1 MQGAGQPSLPSF
13 QEEKTTVSKWKI
25 DGRPWATCARWPAGT
40 GGPPS
45 PSGLGRGPSERL
57 RGDARSPAPG
67 TGRKGANVQFSH
79 SGGRP
84 RTLTGLAAGPLQV
97 LTVQSRRRPA
107 GGSGVTCSYGYINT
121 ARPAASPTRG
131 STQKARRP
139 CGPRRQ
145 LRRVRPSAKATKH
158 AESRGRR
165 DSFWLRDH
173 RAADK
178 SEPAAR
184 SCRGRERGHT
194 RPPRPSLLFL

>member
-45 PSGLGRGPSERL
+45 PSGLGRRPSERL
-57 RGDARSPAPG
+57 RGDARSPVPG
-67 TGRKGANVQFSH
+67 TGPKGANVQFSALRREAPH
-79 SGGRP
+79 AHGPRRRAPPGSHGAEQTAAHRRLGSHLQLWLHKHGPARGQP
-84 RTLTGLAAGPLQV
+84 RTRLHAEGPSA
-97 LTVQSRRRPA
+97 SRA
-107 GGSGVTCSYGYINT
+107 
-121 ARPAASPTRG
+121 
-131 STQKARRP
+131 
-139 CGPRRQ
+139 RRQ

-165 DSFWLRDH
+165 NGVGSRDH

>member
-1 MQGAGQPSLPSF
+1 MAGL
-13 QEEKTTVSKWKI
+13 
-25 DGRPWATCARWPAGT
+25 
-40 GGPPS
+40 GPPA
-45 PSGLGRGPSERL
+45 RGGL
-57 RGDARSPAPG
+57 RGRAVLRVRRVWAADRANAYAAMPGARCQERAPKEPTFSSP
-67 TGRKGANVQFSH
+67 H
-79 SGGRP
+79 SSGRP

-107 GGSGVTCSYGYINT
+107 SGSGVTCSYGYINT
-121 ARPAASPTRG
+121 ARPAASPARG
-131 STQKARRP
+131 STRKARRP
-139 CGPRRQ
+139 RGPRRQ

-165 DSFWLRDH
+165 DSFWSRDH